1 MVTPPVFLE
10 QAPYEQGFAEVFETR
25 ILPVMQNLQIERR
38 MASSK
43 GRRAAAVVAGLGAAV
58 AALVAVLIPS
68 GPSLLVGLGFVAVVT
83 VGLTVGL
90 LKTMRTR
97 VDHRAAQRIAPILC
111 EFMAIDRFRQQVGA
125 DFIDPTR
132 FHDLRLVEAFDT
144 AALEDGIEGVW
155 RGVRYRLAEARLSLR
170 QDHHDSGRPQQPV
183 EVFRGL
189 LMWVETPSEMP
200 TILFLRR
207 RGKVLAWMRDRF
219 AGLEDMERLPFPD
232 AEVEDQYDVF
242 TSDAAAARAA
252 VSPAFGRTLLTLRA
266 DHQGDEGHLAAAFQG
281 RGLYLAVAR
290 TDPFLRLDTA
300 DAEPAGLVKRV
311 RAALADLAMPRR
323 VIDTLAGAPSGGTGS
338 A

>member
-1 MVTPPVFLE
+1 MTPPVFEE
-10 QAPYEQGFAEVFETR
+10 QAPHEKGFAEVFETGV
-25 ILPVMQNLQIERR
+25 LPVMQNLQVERR
-38 MASSK
+38 MASGK
-43 GRRAAAVVAGLGAAV
+43 GRRAAALVAGLGAAAAAFV
-58 AALVAVLIPS
+58 AALVPPGSA
-68 GPSLLVGLGFVAVVT
+68 LVMGLGLVAVVT
-83 VGLTVGL
+83 IGVAVGL
-90 LKTMRTR
+90 LKTLKAR
-97 VDHRAAQRIAPILC
+97 VDRHAAERIAPILC
-111 EFMAIDRFRQQVGA
+111 EFMSIDRFRQKAGA
-125 DFIDPTR
+125 DFIDPAR
-132 FHDLRLVEAFDT
+132 FHDLRLVEAFNT

-155 RGVRYRLAEARLSLR
+155 RGVRYRLAEARLSQR
-170 QDHHDSGRPQQPV
+170 QEHHEGGRPKQPV

-207 RGKVLAWMRDRF
+207 RGKVLGWMRDRF

-252 VSPAFGRTLLTLRA
+252 VSPAFGRTLLALRA
-266 DHQGDEGHLAAAFQG
+266 DHQGEEGHLAAAFQG
-281 RGLYLAVAR
+281 RGLYLAIAR

-323 VIDTLAGAPSGGTGS
+323 VIDTLTGAPNGGNRS

>member
-1 MVTPPVFLE
+1 MATPPVFVE
-10 QAPYEQGFAEVFETR
+10 QASHEQGFAEVFETR

-38 MASSK
+38 RAGGK
-43 GRRAAAVVAGLGAAV
+43 GKQAAAFVVGLGV
-58 AALVAVLIPS
+58 ALASLVAVLAPP
-68 GPSLLVGLGFVAVVT
+68 GPVMSMGLGFVAVVT

-90 LKTMRTR
+90 LKTMRAR
-97 VDHRAAQRIAPILC
+97 VDRHAAQRIAPILC
-111 EFMAIDRFRQQVGA
+111 EFMAVDAYRQEVGA
-125 DFIDPTR
+125 NFIDPTR

-144 AALEDGIEGVW
+144 TALEDGIEGVW
-155 RGVRYRLAEARLSLR
+155 RGVRYRLAEAHLSRR

-189 LMWVETPSEMP
+189 LMWVETPTEMP
-200 TILFLRR
+200 TILFLRK

-232 AEVEDQYDVF
+232 AEVEGHYDVF

-252 VSPAFGRTLLTLRA
+252 VSPAFGRTLLSLRA

-281 RGLYLAVAR
+281 RGLYLAIAR
-290 TDPFLRLDTA
+290 KDPFLRLDA
-300 DAEPAGLVKRV
+300 ICAEPIRLARRV

-323 VIDTLAGAPSGGTGS
+323 VIDTLTGAPSGGNGS